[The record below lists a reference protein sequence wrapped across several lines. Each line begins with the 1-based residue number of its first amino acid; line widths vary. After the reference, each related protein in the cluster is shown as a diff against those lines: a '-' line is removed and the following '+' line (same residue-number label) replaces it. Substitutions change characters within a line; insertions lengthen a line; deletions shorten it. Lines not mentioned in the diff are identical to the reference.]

1 MLVRFPHE
9 ETGRN
14 RKLSQPWHGPYRV
27 LSYDEPDVTAQ
38 MVYRHQDRS
47 IQVPRPEPCD
57 FLAQWPGY
65 YWYGR
70 KHSSSGRPPRWVDA
84 AFQVPVTDSDPL
96 SSSADDIHCD
106 SHNSPVTLEP
116 DVPVT
121 IESEPRS
128 SGRYSLRDRV
138 KPPERL
144 Q

>member
-1 MLVRFPHE
+1 MTRQSPL
-9 ETGRN
+9 
-14 RKLSQPWHGPYRV
+14 LSHLALENGCSCASHTRRQGGTVSSLSPGTAPTVFSLMTNQMSQHRWCTTIKIDQFRCRDQSRV
-27 LSYDEPDVTAQ
+27 TSWLSGLP
-38 MVYRHQDRS
+38 
-47 IQVPRPEPCD
+47 
-57 FLAQWPGY
+57 PGY

-121 IESEPRS
+121 
-128 SGRYSLRDRV
+128 
-138 KPPERL
+138 
-144 Q
+144 